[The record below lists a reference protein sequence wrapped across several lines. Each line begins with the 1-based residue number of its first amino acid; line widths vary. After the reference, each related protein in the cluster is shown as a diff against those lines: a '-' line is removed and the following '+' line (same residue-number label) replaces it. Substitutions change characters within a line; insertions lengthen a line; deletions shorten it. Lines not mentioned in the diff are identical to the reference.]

1 MIELIW
7 GSSFKRAYKKAI
19 KSTPDLEKKFWEL
32 IHIFE
37 VDPFHPKLKTH
48 KLSGKL
54 KEQWAFVVEYD
65 CRVVFEFMG
74 KSKALLV
81 DIGTHDEVY

>member
-7 GSSFKRAYKKAI
+7 GTSFKRAYKKSV
-19 KSTPDLEKKFWEL
+19 KSNPGIENKFWKL
-32 IHIFE
+32 ISFFE
-37 VDPFHPKLKTH
+37 KDPFHSTLKTH

-54 KEQWAFVVEYD
+54 KGQWAFVVEYD
-65 CRVVFEFMG
+65 CRVIFEFIG
-74 KSKALLV
+74 KNKVALI